1 MSEVDIAGDFQG
13 TISVPSAESVAA
25 GQTPDSV
32 APARIFAGASIFQIL
47 FSFAAMLGTCL
58 VGRIF
63 FSLRSFPVDPD
74 LWWHIKI
81 GEDILASH
89 HWPTADAYSFTAAGQ
104 HWLANEWLGDV
115 LLAVA
120 YRAGGLRALGA
131 SFIIIGSLIALA
143 LYFFATLRCGNP
155 KVGFLVSAV
164 LLNLAV
170 VSFNL
175 RPQMLAYLFL
185 VLALIILER
194 FRQGKRAALW
204 LLPALVLLWVNTHG
218 SWIVGVAA
226 LGVYLAGG
234 LRKISLGNLE
244 TRPWSTTDRRWL
256 TIVFALCVLATLI
269 TPYGASIAK
278 FPFQM
283 ASSAPATVTNI
294 QEWQPMGFALLG
306 DKLFLGLILGF
317 LVWQIVVRV
326 KLRLEEVVLFLL
338 SAAMAF
344 IHMRFLLVF
353 VPFCAP
359 LFAVMLASC
368 VARYDR
374 TKEIYLLNA
383 AVMVA
388 VLAVMIWYFPSQ
400 AAYARDVEAAFPVQ
414 AVNYLNS
421 HSVPGP
427 MYNTYNLGGYLLW
440 ARSPG
445 NRVFID
451 GRTDLY
457 ERAGVFSDY
466 MNLTGL
472 KPGSLGILQKYN
484 IQSCLLWR
492 DEPLATIL
500 VAVPGWQKVYVDDKN
515 VVFIRQ

>member
-1 MSEVDIAGDFQG
+1 MSDVQIATTLEADGPAPPPEITADG
-13 TISVPSAESVAA
+13 RNSGSLAPSRVFE
-25 GQTPDSV
+25 
-32 APARIFAGASIFQIL
+32 GASILQIA
-47 FSFAAMLGTCL
+47 FSFAAMLGACL
-58 VGRIF
+58 VGRVF
-63 FSLRSFPVDPD
+63 YSLRSFSVDPD
-74 LWWHIKI
+74 LWWHIKV
-81 GEDILASH
+81 GEGILATH
-89 HWPTADAYSFTAAGQ
+89 RWPTTDPFSFTVAGQ
-104 HWLANEWLGDV
+104 HWLANEWLGD
-115 LLAVA
+115 LLLSVV
-120 YRAGGLRALGA
+120 YRVGGLRALGA
-131 SFIIIGSLIALA
+131 SFIILGSLIALA
-143 LYFFATLRCGNP
+143 LYFLTTLRCGNP
-155 KVGFLVSAV
+155 KAGFVATAV
-164 LLNLAV
+164 LLNLAM

-185 VLALIILER
+185 VLTLIILER

-204 LLPALVLLWVNTHG
+204 LLPAVVLLWVNTHG
-218 SWIVGVAA
+218 SWIIGIAAVGVCLAA
-226 LGVYLAGG
+226 G

-244 TRPWSTTDRRWL
+244 TRPWSTTDRRRL
-256 TIVFALCVLATLI
+256 TIVFVLCVFATLI

-283 ASSAPATVTNI
+283 ASSAPATVTSI
-294 QEWQPMGFALLG
+294 QEWQPMGFGLPG

-317 LVWQIVVRV
+317 LVWQMVARV
-326 KLRLEEVVLFLL
+326 KLRLDEVVLFLL

-383 AVMVA
+383 AVMAGV
-388 VLAVMIWYFPSQ
+388 VAVMIWYFPSQ

-440 ARSPG
+440 ARPPG

-466 MNLTGL
+466 MDLTGL

-492 DEPLATIL
+492 DEPLATVL
-500 VAVPGWQKVYVDDKN
+500 AALPEWQKVYVDDKD
-515 VVFIRQ
+515 VVFIRR